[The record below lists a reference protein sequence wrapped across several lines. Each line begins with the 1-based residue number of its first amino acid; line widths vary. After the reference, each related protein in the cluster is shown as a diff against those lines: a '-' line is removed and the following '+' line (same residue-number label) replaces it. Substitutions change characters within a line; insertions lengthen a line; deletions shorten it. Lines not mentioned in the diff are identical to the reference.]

1 MSDSRKA
8 LRVGEISK
16 YTTMKTKELI
26 RFIEEPEELNDFD
39 MNNIRGGSLGIDHN
53 CANFQ
58 CGTYTVGK
66 SN

>member
-1 MSDSRKA
+1 
-8 LRVGEISK
+8 
-16 YTTMKTKELI
+16 MKTKELI
-26 RFIEEPEELNDFD
+26 CFIEEPEELNDFD